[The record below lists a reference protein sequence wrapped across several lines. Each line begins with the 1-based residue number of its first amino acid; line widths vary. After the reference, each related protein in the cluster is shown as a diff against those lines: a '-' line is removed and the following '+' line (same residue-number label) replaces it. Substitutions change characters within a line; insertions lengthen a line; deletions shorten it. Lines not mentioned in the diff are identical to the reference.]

1 MMCFFYAYMAKK
13 VVPLQQKLKTII
25 NMNNF
30 NKGFIYFICLVS
42 AMGGLLFGY
51 DWVVIGG
58 AKPFYELYF
67 GIADSVSDQGLAMT
81 IALIGCMIGAC
92 TCGWLADKIGRKR
105 LLLVSALVFLLSSIA
120 TGAFST
126 FSQFLVARFF
136 GGIGIGIASGL
147 SPMYIAEVAPTHIR
161 GKLVSLN
168 QMTIVIGILAAQIV
182 NWQIADPIPAEF
194 TPADIAVSWNGQMAW
209 RWMFWAAAVP
219 SAAFLLLAFFI
230 PESPRWQAMRGIKSQ
245 AEQTLARIGGKAYAE
260 QEMQAIAAANADAK
274 EQAGLSTLFSKSFHK
289 VLLLGI
295 VIAVFQQWCGTNVIF
310 NYAQEIFQSAGYSVG
325 DVLFNIVITGVANV
339 LFTLIAIFTVDKLG
353 RRKLMLIGAGGLCL
367 IYATLGFCYYQQIT
381 GFFMIILVVAAIACY
396 AMTLGPCT
404 WVLISELFPNR
415 VRAIAV
421 ATCTFALW
429 IGSST
434 LTYTFPLLNK
444 GLGSYGT
451 FWIYAFVCGLG
462 FLFFLSRLPETK
474 GKSLEQ
480 LEKELIN
487 K

>member
-1 MMCFFYAYMAKK
+1 MNIQERRNKDGKITSYRIRVFDHRDSQTGKQVFSTLSIKYDDSRTEAWNKK
-13 VVPLQQKLKTII
+13 
-25 NMNNF
+25 N
-30 NKGFIYFICLVS
+30 
-42 AMGGLLFGY
+42 
-51 DWVVIGG
+51 
-58 AKPFYELYF
+58 
-67 GIADSVSDQGLAMT
+67 
-81 IALIGCMIGAC
+81 
-92 TCGWLADKIGRKR
+92 ADKQAIIFEK
-105 LLLVSALVFLLSSIA
+105 
-120 TGAFST
+120 
-126 FSQFLVARFF
+126 
-136 GGIGIGIASGL
+136 
-147 SPMYIAEVAPTHIR
+147 
-161 GKLVSLN
+161 
-168 QMTIVIGILAAQIV
+168 QI
-182 NWQIADPIPAEF
+182 E
-194 TPADIAVSWNGQMAW
+194 
-209 RWMFWAAAVP
+209 
-219 SAAFLLLAFFI
+219 
-230 PESPRWQAMRGIKSQ
+230 
-245 AEQTLARIGGKAYAE
+245 EQTITDSHITFDHYCAYAIG
-260 QEMQAIAAANADAK
+260 MK
-274 EQAGLSTLFSKSFHK
+274 EQAGLSTLFSKPFHK

-367 IYATLGFCYYQQIT
+367 IYAILGLCYYQHIT

-451 FWIYAFVCGLG
+451 FWIYSLVCLAG
-462 FLFFLSRLPETK
+462 FLFFFSRLPETK

-480 LEKELIN
+480 LEKELIE

>member
-1 MMCFFYAYMAKK
+1 M
-13 VVPLQQKLKTII
+13 QG
-25 NMNNF
+25 F

-67 GIADSVSDQGLAMT
+67 NIADSATDQGLAMT

-92 TCGWLADKIGRKR
+92 TCGWLADKIGRKK
-105 LLLVSALVFLLSSIA
+105 LLIVSAIIFFVSAIL

-126 FSQFLVARFF
+126 FGTFLVARFF

-147 SPMYIAEVAPTHIR
+147 SPMYIAEVAPTQIR

-182 NWQIADPIPAEF
+182 NWQIADPIPEGF
-194 TPADIAVSWNGQMAW
+194 TPADIAASWNGQMAW

-219 SAAFLLLAFFI
+219 AAAFLVLAFFI
-230 PESPRWQAMRGIKSQ
+230 PESPRWQALKSEELRVKSERLRVG
-245 AEQTLARIGGKAYAE
+245 ASAGMEFATALLSKARTTLERIGGVSYAQTELKA
-260 QEMQAIAAANADAK
+260 ISAANADARQ
-274 EQAGLSTLFSKSFHK
+274 QAGLSTLFSKPFYK

-310 NYAQEIFQSAGYSVG
+310 NYAQEIFQSAGSSVG

-339 LFTLIAIFTVDKLG
+339 VFTLVAIFTIDKLG
-353 RRKLMLIGAGGLCL
+353 RRALMLIGAGGLCL
-367 IYATLGFCYYQQIT
+367 TYAILGCCYYMQIT
-381 GFFMIILVVAAIACY
+381 GFFMIILVVCAIACY

-451 FWIYAFVCGLG
+451 FWIYALVCGCG
-462 FLFFLSRLPETK
+462 FVFFLMRLPETK

-480 LEKELIN
+480 LEKELVG
-487 K
+487 

>member
-1 MMCFFYAYMAKK
+1 M
-13 VVPLQQKLKTII
+13 QG
-25 NMNNF
+25 F

-105 LLLVSALVFLLSSIA
+105 LLIVSALVFLLSSIA

-194 TPADIAVSWNGQMAW
+194 TPADIAASWNGQMAW

-230 PESPRWQAMRGIKSQ
+230 PESPRWQAMKRPTPGPSLVREGGVDTTSP
-245 AEQTLARIGGKAYAE
+245 AFVTLERIGGEAYAE
-260 QEMQAIAAANADAK
+260 QEMRAIAAANADAK
-274 EQAGLSTLFSKSFHK
+274 EQAGLSTLFSKPFHK

-367 IYATLGFCYYQQIT
+367 IYAILGLCYYQHIT

-451 FWIYAFVCGLG
+451 FWIYSLVCLAG
-462 FLFFLSRLPETK
+462 FLFFFSRLPETK

-480 LEKELIN
+480 LEKELIE

>member
-1 MMCFFYAYMAKK
+1 MM
-13 VVPLQQKLKTII
+13 QG
-25 NMNNF
+25 F
-30 NKGFIYFICLVS
+30 NKSFVYFICLVS

-105 LLLVSALVFLLSSIA
+105 LLIVSALVFLLTSIA

-147 SPMYIAEVAPTHIR
+147 SPMYIAEVAPMHIR

-182 NWQIADPIPAEF
+182 NWQIADPVPAAF
-194 TPADIAVSWNGQMAW
+194 TPADITASWNGQMAW

-219 SAAFLLLAFFI
+219 SIAFLLLAFFI
-230 PESPRWQAMRGIKSQ
+230 PESPRWQAIKGVTDK
-245 AEQTLARIGGKAYAE
+245 AKATLARIGGDIYAE
-260 QEMQAIAAANADAK
+260 REMQAIATVNVSAK
-274 EQAGLSTLFSKSFHK
+274 EAAGLSTLFSKPFHK
-289 VLLLGI
+289 VLLLG
-295 VIAVFQQWCGTNVIF
+295 VMIAVFQQWCGTNVIF

-367 IYATLGFCYYQQIT
+367 TYATLGCCYYMHIT

-429 IGSST
+429 IGSSS

-444 GLGSYGT
+444 SLGSYGT
-451 FWIYAFVCGLG
+451 FWIYALVCGCG
-462 FLFFLSRLPETK
+462 FLFFFRRLPETK

-480 LEKELIN
+480 LEEELIG